1 MGEGTQ
7 HPLFASIFI
16 YNLIVGFGALSLPLA
31 FSEAGVLL
39 SSVLILLLAV
49 LSFVTAT
56 FVIESQAVANAVLA
70 LSPTTAEYSRVG
82 QGVVDEESGDG
93 GGERDSGKSNL
104 GPGPGPGR
112 TAPSAVHPGDDSSD
126 GSYRDDDSKAEADNE
141 VNRTDRVSVSSSTN
155 DDADDADDAA
165 LSRLFS
171 INVRTELTQMARM
184 FRPKWSPFFFT
195 LLSLYLIGDLAIYAA
210 VIGKTLTAFLLPDGG
225 EGGVGGVGGAADEAE
240 SMRRL
245 VLLVFGCVVVP
256 LSCLNF
262 TKTTPL
268 QVVSLVTRNF
278 AIIMLIVVA
287 LHRVLHHSSD
297 HPDEGYFSSTTPQ
310 DENAGGG
317 GGDGG
322 GGGLALLMQ
331 RVHFPVGGSPSGGRV
346 PSGIRISPSSS
357 GGRSSL
363 LVDSLFDFGKSGN
376 SRATSSETGGGQ
388 QRAASASTS
397 TTPSSTGADA
407 STRNTP
413 ARTDDDYRMVW
424 ADPSKIPQ
432 FFGIAVYSFMCHH
445 SLPSIVTP
453 MASKRR
459 VLSLVAADYAF
470 IAVLYLLLCGT
481 AVMAFGGVN
490 GTT

>member
-1 MGEGTQ
+1 MAMREGTQ

-31 FSEAGVLL
+31 FSDAGVLL
-39 SSVLILLLAV
+39 SSLLILLLAV

-56 FVIESQAVANAVLA
+56 FVIESQACANAVLA
-70 LSPTTAEYSRVG
+70 LSPTTAKYSRVG
-82 QGVVDEESGDG
+82 QGVEGESGEG
-93 GGERDSGKSNL
+93 GGERDSGKSN
-104 GPGPGPGR
+104 PGPGPGR
-112 TAPSAVHPGDDSSD
+112 TAPSAVHPSDNSD
-126 GSYRDDDSKAEADNE
+126 GNYRDDDSKAEAGNE
-141 VNRTDRVSVSSSTN
+141 VNRTDLSVSSSNSSTN
-155 DDADDADDAA
+155 DDADDDANDDADNAA
-165 LSRLFS
+165 LTRLFS

-210 VIGKTLTAFLLPDGG
+210 VIGKTLTVFLLPDGG
-225 EGGVGGVGGAADEAE
+225 DGGVGGADEAE

-297 HPDEGYFSSTTPQ
+297 HPDGGYFSSTTPQ
-310 DENAGGG
+310 DENPS
-317 GGDGG
+317 
-322 GGGLALLMQ
+322 GLALLVQ
-331 RVHFPVGGSPSGGRV
+331 RVHAPLLGGSPSGGSV
-346 PSGIRISPSSS
+346 PSGIQISSSSS

-363 LVDSLFDFGKSGN
+363 LVDALFDFGESGS
-376 SRATSSETGGGQ
+376 SRAPSSETGGGQ
-388 QRAASASTS
+388 QRAASTSTS
-397 TTPSSTGADA
+397 TTPSSTGGDT
-407 STRNTP
+407 STRTTP
-413 ARTDDDYRMVW
+413 ASNDDDYRMVW

-490 GTT
+490 ATT